1 MTNEELD
8 LWRSDPTTIAIF
20 KIMRKNADEK
30 EHSLKEQWFH
40 NPTADLSADVAYLI
54 NYNAILHNLSSP
66 DAALYNDMAGVS

>member
-1 MTNEELD
+1 
-8 LWRSDPTTIAIF
+8 
-20 KIMRKNADEK
+20 MRKNADEK
-30 EHSLKEQWFH
+30 ERSLKEQWFH